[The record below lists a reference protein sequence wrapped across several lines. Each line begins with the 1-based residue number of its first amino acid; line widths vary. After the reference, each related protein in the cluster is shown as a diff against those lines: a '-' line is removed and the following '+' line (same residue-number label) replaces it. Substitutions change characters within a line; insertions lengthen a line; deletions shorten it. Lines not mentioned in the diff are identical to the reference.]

1 MNPKSLTLND
11 LDPKLKETYERVMG
25 TSLAGGQTV
34 VPPTMETQPVEQLQA
49 ETKTEVKTEPQFQAE
64 TPSMPSN
71 QDATAS
77 QVFRADSQNKASEST
92 TAASPSSSKNEKSTK
107 LGGNKLL
114 PIIVIGTIVFLAV
127 YAVIWAKILGL
138 F

>member
-1 MNPKSLTLND
+1 MNPKSVND

-34 VPPTMETQPVEQLQA
+34 VPPTMETQPVSQPQQEIQA
-49 ETKTEVKTEPQFQAE
+49 QEKPEPQVQVE
-64 TPSMPSN
+64 TPATPSN
-71 QDATAS
+71 EDTTVS
-77 QVFRADSQNKASEST
+77 QVFRADNQDKASEST
-92 TAASPSSSKNEKSTK
+92 TASSPSSLKNEKSTK

-114 PIIVIGTIVFLAV
+114 PIIVIGAIVFLAV
-127 YAVIWAKILGL
+127 YAVIWAKVLGL